1 ALAMLRAGHAVR
13 LFARD
18 PETVASIGRG
28 ENPRYLPGIAI
39 APGIEATS
47 DIEAA
52 LTGADCVLAVTPAQA
67 LRATLAAAKDHMPA
81 GIPLVLCA
89 KGIERDTGALL
100 SAIALEIL
108 PRNPVAALS
117 GPSFASDV

>member
-1 ALAMLRAGHAVR
+1 MTDRARKSSGRGKSGWRVAVLGGGAWGTALALAMLRAGHAVR

-39 APGIEATS
+39 AAGIEATS

-67 LRATLAAAKDHMPA
+67 LRATLAAAKDH
-81 GIPLVLCA
+81 
-89 KGIERDTGALL
+89 
-100 SAIALEIL
+100 
-108 PRNPVAALS
+108 
-117 GPSFASDV
+117 